1 MNRDEQRMDLI
12 RSCLSGVATQGN
24 TTEIANNA
32 IAIADAVLA
41 VLEKRHDTLPCEA
54 PSDLDEE
61 EQSRTRRVL
70 ASLASITE
78 HMLPPAHTEGS
89 R

>member
-1 MNRDEQRMDLI
+1 MTRDEQRLSLI
-12 RSCLSGVATQGN
+12 TTCLIGVATQGN

-54 PSDLDEE
+54 PSELDEE
-61 EQSRTRRVL
+61 EESRTRRVL
-70 ASLASITE
+70 ASLAAITE